1 MNKKLQSL
9 IDEFSK
15 DAQARFPGATVVAS
29 PRHRKSAWLHIYA
42 DMPVDDMWEIVREM
56 TKKEVDT
63 LVRTGYAVLTLPHQR
78 QPALAA
84 ASTAVLREKSPEWH
98 ENTAPTTHPDYSRLS
113 KEQPEALLD

>member
-15 DAQARFPGATVVAS
+15 DVQARFPGATVIAS
-29 PRHRKSAWLHIYA
+29 PRHHKSAWLHIYA

-84 ASTAVLREKSPEWH
+84 ASTAILREQPPEW
-98 ENTAPTTHPDYSRLS
+98 NQGTPQPPHPDYSRLS